1 MKCHEL
7 WTHDITEYVHNCN
20 LLLNLMDFSTQEPTS
35 SAPAASASALL
46 GRSNISNIQT
56 SHSGQSSMS
65 MRRSILMAA
74 SMVEDPDDIDR
85 LTAMKAYYSEKL
97 DSAIVSTGLP
107 FTIISDLHT
116 YTTRYNGSSL
126 FFNVYFIYT
135 IHNAHLNVG
144 IY

>member
-1 MKCHEL
+1 M
-7 WTHDITEYVHNCN
+7 
-20 LLLNLMDFSTQEPTS
+20 P
-35 SAPAASASALL
+35 
-46 GRSNISNIQT
+46 
-56 SHSGQSSMS
+56 
-65 MRRSILMAA
+65 A